1 MKKVNLFSMVTALLL
16 AATSCSDD
24 IDNGGNNPGE
34 PIDGNG
40 VYLSVNIMTP
50 STSGAYTKAG
60 EEGTTSSNPSGGENG
75 DDFLSALDKENT
87 VEGVTIVLYGKGG
100 VTDKTAVQNLS
111 INDEGTMVIASSY
124 TSATEGDADNEY
136 DHHTGKKATV
146 RLNSEYLKTNTYYR
160 ILAIANAN
168 VTDKFVPG
176 TSLAACKINTIANDL
191 SGTEGKFIMSTH
203 VEENTPKNSTETDY
217 SIVSFTNKNIE
228 ENDPATGTVWV
239 ERLSARIDYVGTT
252 FEFPVKETGTENVIA
267 KVELQGVA
275 PVNVAKHPVYIF
287 KHLTDDD
294 SNINGTLKALINEEY
309 TSTKKNYVIEPTTI
323 GRTGVTDDKQFDNQF
338 VKGFVNSLSFKSFT
352 DTNWGTNTES
362 ETTPGTQKTYRIITY
377 AGENTMAYNQQ
388 THGNTTGV
396 IFKAKYD
403 PEKLLVYNE
412 TDGTDLGQVAPEN
425 KPTGGFT
432 TGFYRVD
439 NKLYKELEAAE
450 AELIITG
457 TGQDANTPL
466 AWLRKNFTKDTWSLP
481 TEITFDNFKSAVGAA
496 ATLKD
501 LGYLKFLSDK
511 LSATGVTAVNA
522 TTMNWAAFLDANTA
536 LGETN
541 ANWKMSSLSSNEI
554 QTIEYFDANHTCYY
568 PYWIR
573 HANNGNDETMGI
585 MEFCIV
591 RNNVYRLSVTGIDG
605 LGMADPFDDA
615 NKPDEGEEE
624 GYYLKVELYVHDW
637 VVRENENIILKP
649 GN

>member
-1 MKKVNLFSMVTALLL
+1 MAAAFLL

-60 EEGTTSSNPSGGENG
+60 EEETTNSKPSGGEPG
-75 DDFLSALDKENT
+75 DGYLSALEKENK
-87 VEGVTIVLYGKGG
+87 VSGVTIVLYGKEG
-100 VTDKTAVQNLS
+100 VTEKSGVQDLS
-111 INDEGTMVIASSY
+111 INDEGTRVIASSY
-124 TSATEGDADNEY
+124 TDATEEAADDKYN
-136 DHHTGKKATV
+136 HHTGKKATV

-176 TSLAACKINTIANDL
+176 TSLADCKIKTIENNL
-191 SGTEGKFIMSTH
+191 SGTEGTFIMSTH
-203 VEENTPKNSTETDY
+203 VEENTPTAGSTEEY
-217 SIVSFTNKNIE
+217 SIVSFTDDNIK
-228 ENDPATGTVWV
+228 ENTPATGTVWV
-239 ERLSARIDYVGTT
+239 ERLSARIDYVGTDFS
-252 FEFPVKETGTENVIA
+252 FEVNSKENPSTKLATVTLE
-267 KVELQGVA
+267 GVA
-275 PVNVAKHPVYIF
+275 PVNVATHNMYIF
-287 KHLTDDD
+287 KQVADAADATTFT
-294 SNINGTLKALINEEY
+294 TLGDEVY
-309 TSTKKNYVIEPTTI
+309 TNDKQNYVIEPTTNNL
-323 GRTGVTDDKQFDNQF
+323 TNKQFSNSFNANIIATINSATGQL
-338 VKGFVNSLSFKSFT
+338 GFKNFT
-352 DTNWGTNTES
+352 EDFWKTAPS
-362 ETTPGTQKTYRIITY
+362 TTATDENRIICY
-377 AGENTMAYNQQ
+377 AGENTMAATEQK
-388 THGNTTGV
+388 HGNTTGV
-396 IFKAKYD
+396 IFKAKYA
-403 PEKLLVYNE
+403 PEKLWVYNDE
-412 TDGTDLGQVAPEN
+412 GDTQGEVTLED

-432 TGFYRVD
+432 TGFYRVN

-450 AELIITG
+450 AELIFSGMDDET
-457 TGQDANTPL
+457 NPL
-466 AWLRKNFTKDTWSLP
+466 VWLRKNFTKDTWNLGTIDFS
-481 TEITFDNFKSAVGAA
+481 NFKSAVGVAVNN
-496 ATLKD
+496 KD
-501 LGYLKFLSDK
+501 LGYLAFLYEKIKD
-511 LSATGVTAVNA
+511 A
-522 TTMNWAAFLDANTA
+522 TTLPTTGINWAAFLQDNTNIP
-536 LGETN
+536 TN
-541 ANWKMSSLSSNEI
+541 TTADNKVISSTN
-554 QTIEYFDANHTCYY
+554 TFPIEYFGTAHTCYY

>member
-75 DDFLSALDKENT
+75 DGFLSALNKENK
-87 VEGVTIVLYGKGG
+87 VSGVTIVLYGKEG
-100 VTDKTAVQNLS
+100 VTEETAVQNLS

-124 TSATEGDADNEY
+124 TGIAEEGADDKY
-136 DHHTGKKATV
+136 DHHNGYKATV
-146 RLNSEYLKTNTYYR
+146 RLNSRYLKTDTYYR
-160 ILAIANAN
+160 ILAIANAD
-168 VTDKFVPG
+168 VTNQFVPG

-203 VEENTPKNSTETDY
+203 VEENTPTTGAKEY
-217 SIVSFTNKNIE
+217 SIVSFTNDNIK
-228 ENDPATGTVWV
+228 ENTPATGTVWV
-239 ERLSARIDYVGTT
+239 ERLSARIDYVGTNFS
-252 FEFPVKETGTENVIA
+252 FEVNSKEETPTKLATVTLE
-267 KVELQGVA
+267 GVA
-275 PVNVAKHPVYIF
+275 PVNVATHDMYIF
-287 KHLTDDD
+287 KQVADVADATTFT
-294 SNINGTLKALINEEY
+294 TLGDEVY
-309 TSTKKNYVIEPTTI
+309 TNDKQNYVIELTTNSLTNK
-323 GRTGVTDDKQFDNQF
+323 RFTNQF
-338 VKGFVNSLSFKSFT
+338 VQGFVDGLTFKSF
-352 DTNWGTNTES
+352 D
-362 ETTPGTQKTYRIITY
+362 ETWPQEEAIENQTAAYRIITY

-388 THGNTTGV
+388 THGRTTGV

-403 PEKLLVYNE
+403 PESLLVYDE
-412 TDGTDLGQVAPEN
+412 TDGTDLGKVTSEDKPE
-425 KPTGGFT
+425 GGFT

-450 AELIITG
+450 AELIFSG
-457 TGQDANTPL
+457 TDDATNPL
-466 AWLRKNFTKDTWSLP
+466 VWLRKNFTETTWSLP
-481 TEITFDNFKSAVGAA
+481 TGITFDNLKSAVGAA
-496 ATLKD
+496 VNSKD
-501 LGYLKFLSDK
+501 LGYLAFLYEKIKDANT
-511 LSATGVTAVNA
+511 LPTTGI
-522 TTMNWAAFLDANTA
+522 NWAAFLQDNTNIPANTTA
-536 LGETN
+536 GNKVISSTN
-541 ANWKMSSLSSNEI
+541 
-554 QTIEYFDANHTCYY
+554 TFPIEYFGTAHTCYY